1 MSYLASVCNIK
12 PIYPEQLENSVEACA
27 VKGRF
32 ILSAFDHLYDQLKK
46 HKADNLY
53 KQIEIPLVEV
63 LASME
68 KIGIAT
74 DQKKWK
80 LVLRDMQSREESY
93 YNPFIK
99 RRGKLL
105 M

>member
-1 MSYLASVCNIK
+1 MCSKRAI
-12 PIYPEQLENSVEACA
+12 
-27 VKGRF
+27 
-32 ILSAFDHLYDQLKK
+32 ILSAFAHLYDQLKK

-80 LVLRDMQSREESY
+80 LVLRDMNLVKKSY

-99 RRGKLL
+99 RRGNF
-105 M
+105 